1 MKINAVGAEGSLRTG
16 NDWNRRTKGFALAAL
31 LPLLML
37 MQAAASQ
44 TFPNRPIRIIV
55 PFAAGGSVD
64 ALGRLIAPK
73 MGEALGTA
81 VIVENRPGAGANIG
95 ADAVAK
101 SAPDGHTLLLIP
113 NALAIMPALYRKL
126 PFDPARDF
134 QPVSLLVATEL
145 VLVGSTKLPPGG
157 IRELVALAKGKPG
170 SLNFGSTGVANPLHL
185 TVEMFKVAAGI
196 DIVPIPYKGDAPL
209 NAALLS
215 GEVELAVLPLAAA
228 QSGIRSGRLR
238 ALGIT
243 GASRSQAFPE
253 LPTIAE
259 GGYPG
264 FDSTSWQGLFVA
276 AGTPRELVLR
286 LQREAVSALSAPEAR
301 ARLPGLGQEFVGST
315 AEAFDL
321 KFRADMARFARIV
334 REAKIPLQD

>member
-37 MQAAASQ
+37 MQSAASQ

-64 ALGRLIAPK
+64 TLGRLIAPK

-126 PFDPARDF
+126 PFD
-134 QPVSLLVATEL
+134 
-145 VLVGSTKLPPGG
+145 
-157 IRELVALAKGKPG
+157 LVALAKGKPG

-334 REAKIPLQD
+334 REAKITLQD